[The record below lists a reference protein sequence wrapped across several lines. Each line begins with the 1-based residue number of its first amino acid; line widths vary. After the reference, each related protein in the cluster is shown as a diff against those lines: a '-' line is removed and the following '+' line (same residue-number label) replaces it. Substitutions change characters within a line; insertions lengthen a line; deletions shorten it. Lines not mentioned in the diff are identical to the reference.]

1 MDTEQRKV
9 LDMLA
14 EGKIAAAD
22 AERLLSKLVGSAE
35 GVTTETPADATD
47 SSPLKYLRVVID
59 SKGGDKVNVR
69 VPLGLLRTGIKLST
83 MIPSVAGEKL
93 KASGVDLSH
102 LANLSGDELIEELRD
117 LKIEVDSTGG
127 DKVRIFC
134 E

>member
-1 MDTEQRKV
+1 M
-9 LDMLA
+9 
-14 EGKIAAAD
+14 
-22 AERLLSKLVGSAE
+22 
-35 GVTTETPADATD
+35 
-47 SSPLKYLRVVID
+47 KYLRVVID